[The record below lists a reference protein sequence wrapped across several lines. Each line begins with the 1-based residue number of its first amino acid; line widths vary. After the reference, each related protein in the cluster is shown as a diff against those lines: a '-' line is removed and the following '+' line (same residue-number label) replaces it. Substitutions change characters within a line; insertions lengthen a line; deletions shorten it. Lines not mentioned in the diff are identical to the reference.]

1 MKKRSPQ
8 IDPNIF
14 FQQAIQLQ
22 QQGMQQDAALMYKNL
37 LQISPSHVGAKTM
50 LGMIYVQTERDVE
63 GIRLLKSSLIKDP
76 KQFWAHNALGA
87 GLLNTKQYQEAIFSF
102 NKALILK
109 PDYTDAYFNLGKTQR
124 ALRQYKNA
132 IISYSKCIDL
142 NKDYASAYNN
152 SGTIYLEDLKEYE
165 NSVSNFQQFL
175 TLAPDSSLGHYNLGT
190 ALKALKRYDDALAS
204 YAHAIQLKPDYAEA
218 YYNQGVTF
226 GELKRYDDALA
237 SYAHAIQLKP
247 DYAEAYYNQG
257 VTFGELKRYVDAL
270 ASYAHA
276 IQLKP
281 DYAEAYSNEGVTYN
295 ELKRYEDALVSY
307 AHAIQLKPDYAET
320 YSNQGV
326 TYNELKRYENALV
339 SYDRAIQLKPDYA
352 EAYLNKS
359 LLKILLGEY
368 EEGWS
373 LYEWRWKGSQQK
385 DFIRNFKQ
393 PLWLGEESIK
403 DKKILIHIEQGLGDV
418 IQFCRYIPMIEA
430 LAPKQIIFEV
440 PKSLVSILS
449 TIKSKFSVVEQGV
462 PIPEFDI
469 HCPIM
474 SLPHAFKTIV
484 DRIPSSIPYL
494 YADVN
499 KTKLWNKKLGIKTK
513 PRIGL
518 VWSGST
524 IHKNDHN
531 RSLLLRQLEPLLKLP
546 FEFHCL
552 QKEIRPID
560 LESLNEYEII
570 QQHHHDLVDF
580 SDTAALIESLDF
592 VISVDTSVAHLAG
605 ALGKKVFILLP
616 FASDYRWMAD
626 RADSPWY
633 STATLFRQPS
643 PFDWDSTLADIAQE
657 LAATLM

>member
-1 MKKRSPQ
+1 MNTRNSQ
-8 IDPNIF
+8 VDPNIL
-14 FQQAIQLQ
+14 FQQAFQFQ
-22 QQGMQQDAALMYKNL
+22 QNGRLQDAEFMYKNL
-37 LQISPSHVGAKTM
+37 LQISPSHIGAKTM
-50 LGMIYVQTERDVE
+50 LGMLYVQTERAVE

-76 KQFWAHNALGA
+76 KQFWAHNALGV
-87 GLLNTKQYQEAIFSF
+87 GLLNTKKFQEAIFSF

-109 PDYTDAYFNLGKTQR
+109 PDYIDAYFNLGKTQR
-124 ALRQYKNA
+124 ALRQYKDA
-132 IISYSKCIDL
+132 IVSYSKCIDL
-142 NKDYASAYNN
+142 DKGYASAYNN
-152 SGTIYLEDLKEYE
+152 IGTIYLEDLKEYE
-165 NSVSNFQQFL
+165 KSVANFQQFV
-175 TLAPDSSLGHYNLGT
+175 TLVPDSSLGLYNLGT
-190 ALKALKRYDDALAS
+190 ALKELNRYDDALQNLDR
-204 YAHAIQLKPDYAEA
+204 AIQLKPDYAEA
-218 YYNQGVTF
+218 YHNQGVTF
-226 GELKRYDDALA
+226 GELKRYDD
-237 SYAHAIQLKP
+237 
-247 DYAEAYYNQG
+247 
-257 VTFGELKRYVDAL
+257 
-270 ASYAHA
+270 
-276 IQLKP
+276 
-281 DYAEAYSNEGVTYN
+281 
-295 ELKRYEDALVSY
+295 
-307 AHAIQLKPDYAET
+307 
-320 YSNQGV
+320 
-326 TYNELKRYENALV
+326 ALV

-352 EAYLNKS
+352 EAYSNQGVTYNELRRYDDALVSYDRAIQLKPDYAEAYWNKS

-373 LYEWRWKGSQQK
+373 LYEWRWKASQQK
-385 DFIRNFKQ
+385 DFMRNFKQ

-403 DKKILIHIEQGLGDV
+403 DKKILIHTEQGLGDV

-449 TIKSKFSVVEQGV
+449 TINSKFSVVEQGV

-469 HCPIM
+469 HCAIM
-474 SLPHAFKTIV
+474 SLPHAFKTTV
-484 DRIPSSIPYL
+484 DRIPASIPYL

-552 QKEIRPID
+552 QNEIRPID
-560 LESLNEYEII
+560 LEALNEYEII
-570 QQHHHDLVDF
+570 QQHQDELVDF

-605 ALGKKVFILLP
+605 ALGKTVFILLP

-626 RADSPWY
+626 KADSPWY
-633 STATLFRQPS
+633 PTATLFRQPS
-643 PFDWDSTLADIAQE
+643 PFDWDTALADVAQE
-657 LAATLM
+657 LAVILK